1 MSGER
6 VLLVDDE
13 EVFVEALALRLQ
25 SRGLLVET
33 AESGTVALEKA
44 QEQSFDAVVLDLAMP
59 GMNGLETLQRLR
71 EQNPDL
77 QIILLTGH
85 GTVQK
90 GVEAMKLGALDFL
103 EKPAEFKELL
113 AKIEQASK
121 KKTLL
126 MQKRAGGE
134 VAELLRKMGW

>member
-59 GMNGLETLQRLR
+59 GMDGLETLQRLR